1 MKFRFLPTKQAFFSF
16 CRNIFLLTLGA
27 FLFSFGAEC
36 VAAKGGFLTGD
47 IYGLGILVWST
58 SKTLTPAIWFLIFNI
73 PLFVLAWVYVG
84 RTFFFFSLYGMLITT
99 LISSLLTFDVSIN
112 HQFYAAVASGVICGA
127 GIGIML
133 RSLGSGSG
141 LDVVGMIL
149 NRKWGVGLGQTHLY
163 FNAVLFLGCLVFINV
178 DTVIVSMIQVYLS
191 SVAMEKVMGMFSQR
205 KVVFILSDRS
215 AEIARKITRR
225 LGVGATFLD
234 GRGAY
239 SGEAR
244 EVIMVVVNNLQLKR
258 LEEAVFSTDKNAL
271 YIVENSFAVRGHRD
285 FVVNN
290 STIVPDFL
298 KNENDEDP
306 VVLDIKE
313 EMAEQAAVQSETEPP
328 RLGM

>member
-1 MKFRFLPTKQAFFSF
+1 MNPMQA
-16 CRNIFLLTLGA
+16 
-27 FLFSFGAEC
+27 
-36 VAAKGGFLTGD
+36 
-47 IYGLGILVWST
+47 
-58 SKTLTPAIWFLIFNI
+58 
-73 PLFVLAWVYVG
+73 
-84 RTFFFFSLYGMLITT
+84 
-99 LISSLLTFDVSIN
+99 
-112 HQFYAAVASGVICGA
+112 
-127 GIGIML
+127 
-133 RSLGSGSG
+133 
-141 LDVVGMIL
+141 IL
-149 NRKWGVGLGQTHLY
+149 NQMVNSPQVQNNPMAKNAMQMYQNGDSNGLKSMAENLCKERGIT
-163 FNAVLFLGCLVFINV
+163 V
-178 DTVIVSMIQVYLS
+178 DEAKQ
-191 SVAMEKVMGMFSQR
+191 KVMSMFSQR
-205 KVVFILSDRS
+205 KVVFILSDRN

-244 EVIMVVVNNLQLKR
+244 DVIMVVVNNLQLKR

-313 EMAEQAAVQSETEPP
+313 EMAEQAAIQSETEPP